1 MTSTTMSSTSQAEA
15 RRDAVAEQLF
25 SSVIGALE
33 TFHVYVGRAL
43 GLYEALDGAPA
54 TTAADFAARAGIHP
68 RYARE
73 WLEQQATAGILDV
86 EDDTGDA
93 ETRTFRMP
101 AGVAE
106 VVCQPESLALVAPM
120 ASMVMGIAQAMPAVL
135 EAFRTGGGVP
145 YDEYGEDIRR
155 GIAEINRP
163 GFVNQLGAEWIPALP
178 DLHDRLGSG
187 GRVADLGCGEGAST
201 LALARA
207 YPRAEVLGLD
217 LDPASIDAARQAAGD
232 LDVTFECRD
241 AADPELAG
249 SFDLVT
255 LFETLHDMAHP
266 VQALAAARSMLAPEG
281 AVLVGDEKVAERFAA
296 PGDEM
301 ERFNYGWSA
310 VHCLA
315 AAMTEADSAA
325 TGTVIR
331 EGTVRAYADQAGF
344 GSCTV
349 LPIEHDFWRFY
360 RLDP

>member
-1 MTSTTMSSTSQAEA
+1 MTSSQQASE
-15 RRDAVAEQLF
+15 RRDAVAEQMF

-33 TFHVYVGRAL
+33 TLHVYVGRAL
-43 GLYEALDGAPA
+43 GLYEALDDAAA
-54 TTAADFAARAGIHP
+54 TNAADFAARTGIHP

-73 WLEQQATAGILDV
+73 WLEQQAAAGILDV
-86 EDDTGDA
+86 EEETGDA

-101 AGVAE
+101 DGVAD
-106 VVCQPESLALVAPM
+106 VVCHPESLALVAPLT
-120 ASMVMGIAQAMPAVL
+120 SMVMGVAQAMPAVL
-135 EAFRTGGGVP
+135 EAFRSGGGVP
-145 YDEYGEDIRR
+145 YDAYGDDIRR
-155 GIAEINRP
+155 GIADINRP
-163 GFVNQLGAEWIPALP
+163 SFVNQLGAEWIPALP
-178 DLHDRLGSG
+178 DLHERLGSG
-187 GRVADLGCGEGAST
+187 GRIADLGCGEGAST
-201 LALARA
+201 VALALA

-217 LDPASIDAARQAAGD
+217 LDPASIEAARAAAGGVE
-232 LDVTFECRD
+232 VTFECRD
-241 AADPELAG
+241 AADPALAG

-266 VQALAAARSMLAPEG
+266 VQALVAARSMLAPEG
-281 AVLVGDEKVAERFAA
+281 AVLVGDEKVADRFSA

-310 VHCLA
+310 LHCLA

-331 EGTVRAYADQAGF
+331 EQTVRAFADQAGF

>member
-1 MTSTTMSSTSQAEA
+1 MTSSSDADD
-15 RRDAVAEQLF
+15 RRDAVADQVF

-33 TFHVYVGRAL
+33 TLHVYVGRAL

-54 TTAADFAARAGIHP
+54 MTAADLAARTGTHP

-86 EDDTGDA
+86 EDETGDA
-93 ETRTFRMP
+93 GTRTFRMP
-101 AGVAE
+101 DGVAE
-106 VVCQPESLALVAPM
+106 VVCRPESLALVAPL
-120 ASMVMGIAQAMPAVL
+120 ASMVMGVAQAMPSVL

-145 YDEYGEDIRR
+145 YDAYGEDIRR
-155 GIAEINRP
+155 GIADINRP
-163 GFVNQLGAEWIPALP
+163 SFAHQLAGWIPALP
-178 DLHDRLGSG
+178 DLHERLTGG

-207 YPRAEVLGLD
+207 YPSAEVLGLD
-217 LDPASIDAARQAAGD
+217 LDPASIESARRAAGA

-241 AADPELAG
+241 AADPDLAG

-266 VQALAAARSMLAPEG
+266 VQALTAARLMLAPEG
-281 AVLVGDEKVAERFAA
+281 AVLVGDEKVADQFTA

-315 AAMTEADSAA
+315 AAMTEPDSAA

-331 EGTVRAYADQAGF
+331 AGTVRAYAEQAGF
-344 GSCTV
+344 AGCTV

>member
-1 MTSTTMSSTSQAEA
+1 MTSTSGADE
-15 RRDAVAEQLF
+15 RRDAVADQMF

-33 TFHVYVGRAL
+33 TLHVYVGRAL
-43 GLYEALDGAPA
+43 GLYEALDGTSA
-54 TTAADFAARAGIHP
+54 TTAADFAARTGIHP

-86 EDDTGDA
+86 EDETGDP

-101 AGVAE
+101 EGVAE
-106 VVCQPESLALVAPM
+106 VVCHPESPTLVAPL
-120 ASMVMGIAQAMPAVL
+120 ASMVMGVARAMPAVL

-145 YDEYGEDIRR
+145 YEAYGEDIRR
-155 GIAEINRP
+155 GIADINRP
-163 GFVNQLGAEWIPALP
+163 SFVHQLGAEWIPALP
-178 DLHDRLGSG
+178 DLHARLTAG
-187 GRVADLGCGEGAST
+187 GRIADLGCGEGAST
-201 LALARA
+201 VALARA
-207 YPRAEVLGLD
+207 YPSAEVLGLD
-217 LDPASIDAARQAAGD
+217 LDPASIESARVAAGD
-232 LDVTFECRD
+232 LAVTFECRD

-266 VQALAAARSMLAPEG
+266 VQALTAARSLLAPHG
-281 AVLVGDEKVAERFAA
+281 AVLVGDEKVAERFTA

-315 AAMTEADSAA
+315 AAMTEPDSAA

-331 EGTVRAYADQAGF
+331 SGTVRAYAEQAGF
-344 GSCTV
+344 AECTV

>member
-1 MTSTTMSSTSQAEA
+1 MPMTDTPQAEA

-25 SSVIGALE
+25 TSAIGALE
-33 TFHVYVGRAL
+33 TLHVYIGRAL
-43 GLYEALDGAPA
+43 GLYEALDDATV
-54 TTAADFAARAGIHP
+54 TTAADLAARTGIDR

-73 WLEQQATAGILDV
+73 WLEQQAIAGILDV
-86 EDDTGDA
+86 QEETGDA
-93 ETRTFRMP
+93 ETRTFRLP
-101 AGVAE
+101 DGVAE
-106 VVCQPESLALVAPM
+106 VVCRPDSLALVAPLS
-120 ASMVMGIAQAMPAVL
+120 SMVMGVAQAMPAVL

-145 YDEYGEDIRR
+145 YDAYGEDIRR
-155 GIAEINRP
+155 GIADINRP
-163 GFVNQLGAEWIPALP
+163 SFVNQLGAEWIPALP
-178 DLHDRLGSG
+178 DLHDRLANG

-201 LALARA
+201 RALAIA
-207 YPRAEVLGLD
+207 YPNAEVLGLD
-217 LDPASIDAARQAAGD
+217 LDPASIEAARAAAGD
-232 LDVTFECRD
+232 LDVGFECRD
-241 AADPELAG
+241 AADPELVG

-255 LFETLHDMAHP
+255 LFETLHDMSHP
-266 VQALAAARSMLAPEG
+266 VQALAAAKSMLAPEG
-281 AVLVGDEKVAERFAA
+281 AVLVGDEKVADRFTA

-315 AAMTEADSAA
+315 AAMTEPDSAA

-331 EGTVRAYADQAGF
+331 EGTVRAYADEAGF